1 MKKGSFCPLIQK
13 ACVENKC
20 AWYTQL
26 RGQNPN
32 TGADVDEW
40 LCAVV
45 AMPLLQIQTA
55 KETRQGAAATESFRN
70 EMVKASQNALAASTV
85 QFKMIEGR

>member
-13 ACVENKC
+13 KCVQEEC
-20 AWYTQL
+20 AWYTKL
-26 RGQNPN
+26 RGSNPN

-40 LCAVV
+40 LCAIV
-45 AMPLLQIQTA
+45 AIPLLQIQTA

-70 EMVKASQNALAASTV
+70 EMVKANTVHIGLLKNAN
-85 QFKMIEGR
+85 